1 MQNCVIWARVSSR
14 EQREG
19 YSIDAQLRVTRERA
33 RKEEWGVVR
42 EFVVA
47 ESAKRGAERV
57 AFNEMLKWVRA
68 NARKLKIDFILAH
81 KLDRTCRNMRDAVR
95 LQELEDQCG
104 VKLSFVDNQFGPG
117 AAGALSFNVMA
128 AVAQY
133 YSDNLRTEVLKGI
146 EEKVR
151 QGWAP
156 GVAPY
161 GYRNIQ
167 GNREEPIQVHP
178 VNALAV
184 QRIFELYETGLYTFK
199 EVADVLQ
206 REGFTY
212 QVSYPRFRRTALS
225 YILNNRFYIGM
236 VTFRGQTYAGRHKP
250 IVELEVFERCQDLLK
265 GKNRRLRNA
274 NHYLAGGMFVCA
286 HCGYGIT
293 GERIVRRMKNGNV
306 HEYIYYRCGNLEP
319 APDHPVVRWREDQ
332 LEEAIQKDLMGLC
345 IPDDERRDWFRRHL
359 ATACND
365 QTMLREQRVRQARKR
380 LTELDQIQQRL
391 LEGYLGGAIEKD
403 AFTAKTT
410 EMKVEAER
418 LREQLDGAG
427 ACGDEVGQHVL
438 ALFDFA
444 QDAGRNWGVS
454 VKDARRAILGRVLL
468 KRSLSDVS
476 LVTTKRKPFDVLAE
490 RLSLVDG
497 RGDCTQFEPN
507 CVSESITPLL
517 VAAFFELHASLR
529 SDFVP
534 AGG

>member
-1 MQNCVIWARVSSR
+1 MMQNCVIWARVSSR

-19 YSIDAQLRVTRERA
+19 YSIDAQLRVNRERA
-33 RKEEWGVVR
+33 RKEGWGIVR

-81 KLDRTCRNMRDAVR
+81 KLDRACRNMRDAVR
-95 LQELEDQCG
+95 LQEMEDQCG
-104 VKLSFVDNQFGPG
+104 VKLAFVENQFGPG

-156 GVAPY
+156 GLAAY
-161 GYRNIQ
+161 GYRNVKDD
-167 GNREEPIQVHP
+167 RDEPIQIHP
-178 VNALAV
+178 VNGPTV
-184 QRIFELYETGLYTFK
+184 QRLFELYATGLYTFK
-199 EVADVLQ
+199 AMADVLQ
-206 REGFTY
+206 REGFIY
-212 QVSYPRFRRTALS
+212 QPGCPRFHRCAMS
-225 YILNNRFYIGM
+225 YILNNRIYVGM
-236 VTFRGQTYAGRHKP
+236 VTFRGQTYIGKHKP
-250 IVELEVFERCQDLLK
+250 LVDLELFERCQDLLN
-265 GKNRRLRNA
+265 GKNRRVRDA

-293 GERIVRRMKNGNV
+293 GERIVRKMKSGKV
-306 HEYIYYRCGNLEP
+306 HEYVYYRCGNLDP
-319 APDHPVVRWREDQ
+319 APDHPVVRWRQDQ
-332 LEEAIQKDLMGLC
+332 LEEAIKRDLTSLR

-359 ATACND
+359 AVACND
-365 QTMLREQRVRQARKR
+365 QTILREQRIRQTRKR
-380 LTELDQIQQRL
+380 LTELDQMQTRL
-391 LEGYLGGAIEKD
+391 MDAYLSGAIEKEP
-403 AFTAKTT
+403 FTAKTT

-427 ACGDEVGQHVL
+427 TCGEEVGQNVL

-444 QDAGRNWGVS
+444 QNAGQNWGVS
-454 VKDARRAILGRVLL
+454 GKDARRAILGRVLL

-476 LVTTKRKPFDVLAE
+476 LVTTKKRPFDVLVE
-490 RLSLVDG
+490 GPFSDQS
-497 RGDCTQFEPN
+497 RGD
-507 CVSESITPLL
+507 
-517 VAAFFELHASLR
+517 
-529 SDFVP
+529 
-534 AGG
+534 